1 MVAIAMANINET
13 EARLNSHEEV
23 CKIRYESINARLKR
37 IEHILM
43 GSAAFIIMT
52 LMAIAFKLPH

>member
-1 MVAIAMANINET
+1 MITMAQISET

-37 IEHILM
+37 IEQILM
-43 GSAAFIIMT
+43 ASAAFIMAT
-52 LMAIAFKLPH
+52 LVAIVVKLPH